1 MQDQEQ
7 LKSEEIL
14 EEIRRLNGSIKIRR
28 SPVRSTGLKRS
39 RAGFLNTRA
48 ILRSR
53 TGSFVLFWI
62 IIFLPREMLR
72 KYRDLERQE
81 VRGENIGTTMRKIE
95 EMMDKV
101 TAGFEKQLD
110 NLYQNDMLD
119 ITSDIAAME
128 QMMVKDGLSDDGE
141 LKF

>member
-1 MQDQEQ
+1 
-7 LKSEEIL
+7 
-14 EEIRRLNGSIKIRR
+14 
-28 SPVRSTGLKRS
+28 
-39 RAGFLNTRA
+39 
-48 ILRSR
+48 
-53 TGSFVLFWI
+53 
-62 IIFLPREMLR
+62 
-72 KYRDLERQE
+72 
-81 VRGENIGTTMRKIE
+81 
-95 EMMDKV
+95 MMDKV

>member
-1 MQDQEQ
+1 SDR
-7 LKSEEIL
+7 K
-14 EEIRRLNGSIKIRR
+14 
-28 SPVRSTGLKRS
+28 
-39 RAGFLNTRA
+39 
-48 ILRSR
+48 LRS
-53 TGSFVLFWI
+53 
-62 IIFLPREMLR
+62 FLDYYLPTTLKMLR